1 MEEQEIA
8 ENVNAAPAV
17 DAETAAVPEEET
29 AASAA
34 PEVIEEIAD
43 ETAEKPFE
51 PRVRKPV
58 VAEMLERTQ
67 KDLMKMLDFLG
78 YEDAAVKA
86 AESNGEIELSVESQ
100 DAGRIIG
107 RKGQTLESLQLLIN
121 RMMQKDDPDYP
132 RIQICIDGYS
142 TRRPDSRGRA
152 AREPKEDGSF
162 EHRRNA
168 SEHGDRRR
176 RGGNGGERG
185 ERRRRFGDD
194 REGRGGNGGDDRDDI
209 LRQQAL
215 DAAKE
220 VRRWGEPKT
229 LPAMNAH
236 DRRIIHITLENETDL
251 QTESEGEGP
260 KKSIVI
266 SLKK

>member
-1 MEEQEIA
+1 MEKQEIA
-8 ENVNAAPAV
+8 ENVNV
-17 DAETAAVPEEET
+17 N

-34 PEVIEEIAD
+34 DAETVAAPETVVGPAPEVAAESASAA
-43 ETAEKPFE
+43 ETEKTFE

-58 VAEMLERTQ
+58 VPEMLERTQ

-78 YEDAAVKA
+78 YEDAVVKA

-107 RKGQTLESLQLLIN
+107 RKGQTLESLQLLLN
-121 RMMQKDDPDYP
+121 RMMQKEDPDYP
-132 RIQICIDGYS
+132 RVQICIDGYS

-152 AREPKEDGSF
+152 AREQEDGSF
-162 EHRRNA
+162 ERRRGGA
-168 SEHGDRRR
+168 EHGRR

-194 REGRGGNGGDDRDDI
+194 REGHGGDEHDDI

-220 VRRWGEPKT
+220 VRRWGEAKT

-236 DRRIIHITLENETDL
+236 DRRIIHITLENEADL

>member
-17 DAETAAVPEEET
+17 DAETAVAPET
-29 AASAA
+29 AAVDAA
-34 PEVIEEIAD
+34 PEVTAEAAD
-43 ETAEKPFE
+43 ETTEKPFE

-58 VAEMLERTQ
+58 VPEMLERTQ
-67 KDLMKMLDFLG
+67 KDLLKMLDFLG
-78 YEDAAVKA
+78 YEDAVVKA

-107 RKGQTLESLQLLIN
+107 RKGQTLESLQLLLN

-132 RIQICIDGYS
+132 RIQISIDGYS

-152 AREPKEDGSF
+152 AREPQQDEGSF
-162 EHRRNA
+162 EHRRNGA
-168 SEHGDRRR
+168 EHGERRR

-194 REGRGGNGGDDRDDI
+194 REGRGGDDRDDI

-220 VRRWGEPKT
+220 VRRWGEAKT

-251 QTESEGEGP
+251 QTESEGDGP

>member
-17 DAETAAVPEEET
+17 DAETD
-29 AASAA
+29 AA
-34 PEVIEEIAD
+34 PETTAVSPEPEVAAESAD
-43 ETAEKPFE
+43 ETTDKPFE

-58 VAEMLERTQ
+58 VPEMLERTQ
-67 KDLMKMLDFLG
+67 KDLLKMLDFLG
-78 YEDAAVKA
+78 YEDAVVKA

-107 RKGQTLESLQLLIN
+107 RKGQTLESLQLLLN

-132 RIQICIDGYS
+132 RIQISIDGYS

-152 AREPKEDGSF
+152 PREQDDGSF
-162 EHRRNA
+162 E
-168 SEHGDRRR
+168 SR
-176 RGGNGGERG
+176 RGGDRADRPERKRRGGERG
-185 ERRRRFGDD
+185 ERRRRDD
-194 REGRGGNGGDDRDDI
+194 REGGRNDDRDDI

-220 VRRWGEPKT
+220 VRRWGEAKT

-236 DRRIIHITLENETDL
+236 DRRIIHITLENEADL

>member
-1 MEEQEIA
+1 MDEQEIA
-8 ENVNAAPAV
+8 ENVNTAPA
-17 DAETAAVPEEET
+17 DAETVVPPAPET
-29 AASAA
+29 AACPASDVSPEPAA
-34 PEVIEEIAD
+34 E
-43 ETAEKPFE
+43 AEKPFE
-51 PRVRKPV
+51 PRVHKPV
-58 VAEMLERTQ
+58 VPEMLDRTR
-67 KDLMKMLDFLG
+67 KDLLKMLDFLG
-78 YEDAAVKA
+78 YEDAVVKA
-86 AESNGEIELSVESQ
+86 AESNGEIELSVESE

-107 RKGQTLESLQLLIN
+107 RKGQTLESLQLLLN
-121 RMMQKDDPDYP
+121 RMMQKDDPEYP
-132 RIQICIDGYS
+132 RIQISIDGYS

-152 AREPKEDGSF
+152 PREQEDGPSDRRRGGDRR
-162 EHRRNA
+162 HRGERG
-168 SEHGDRRR
+168 ERGDRRR
-176 RGGNGGERG
+176 R
-185 ERRRRFGDD
+185 DD
-194 REGRGGNGGDDRDDI
+194 REGRGGGDDRDDI

-236 DRRIIHITLENETDL
+236 DRRVIHITLENEADL

>member
-152 AREPKEDGSF
+152 PREQEEGSSD
-162 EHRRNA
+162 HRRG
-168 SEHGDRRR
+168 GDRRHR
-176 RGGNGGERG
+176 GERG
-185 ERRRRFGDD
+185 ERRRRDD
-194 REGRGGNGGDDRDDI
+194 REGRGGDDRDDI

-236 DRRIIHITLENETDL
+236 DRRVIHITLENEADI
-251 QTESEGEGP
+251 QTESEGDGP

>member
-8 ENVNAAPAV
+8 ENVNTASQNAETLVAPAPET
-17 DAETAAVPEEET
+17 DASP
-29 AASAA
+29 A
-34 PEVIEEIAD
+34 PEVSAGPAAEEGGK
-43 ETAEKPFE
+43 TFE
-51 PRVRKPV
+51 PRERKPV
-58 VAEMLERTQ
+58 VPEMLDRTRT
-67 KDLMKMLDFLG
+67 DLMKMLDFLG
-78 YEDAAVKA
+78 YEDAVVKA
-86 AESNGEIELSVESQ
+86 AESSGEIELSVESE

-107 RKGQTLESLQLLIN
+107 RKGQTLESLQLLLN
-121 RMMQKDDPDYP
+121 RMMQKDDPEYP

-152 AREPKEDGSF
+152 SREQEEGSSD
-162 EHRRNA
+162 HRRG
-168 SEHGDRRR
+168 GDRRHR
-176 RGGNGGERG
+176 GERG
-185 ERRRRFGDD
+185 ERRRRDD
-194 REGRGGNGGDDRDDI
+194 REGRGGDDRDDI

-236 DRRIIHITLENETDL
+236 DRRVIHITLENEADI
-251 QTESEGEGP
+251 QTESEGDGP

>member
-8 ENVNAAPAV
+8 ENVNTASQDAEAVVAPAPET
-17 DAETAAVPEEET
+17 DACP
-29 AASAA
+29 A
-34 PEVIEEIAD
+34 PEVPAESAAEE
-43 ETAEKPFE
+43 TGKPFE
-51 PRVRKPV
+51 PRERKPV
-58 VAEMLERTQ
+58 VPEMLDRTRT
-67 KDLMKMLDFLG
+67 DLMKMLDYLG
-78 YEDAAVKA
+78 YEDAVVKA
-86 AESNGEIELSVESQ
+86 AESNGEIELSVESE

-107 RKGQTLESLQLLIN
+107 RKGQTLESLQLLLN
-121 RMMQKDDPDYP
+121 RMMQKDDPDHP
-132 RIQICIDGYS
+132 RIQISIDGYS
-142 TRRPDSRGRA
+142 TRRPDSRGRVP
-152 AREPKEDGSF
+152 REREQEEGS
-162 EHRRNA
+162 
-168 SEHGDRRR
+168 SDRR
-176 RGGNGGERG
+176 RGGERRHRGERGDRG
-185 ERRRRFGDD
+185 ERRRRDD
-194 REGRGGNGGDDRDDI
+194 RDGRGGDDRDDI

-236 DRRIIHITLENETDL
+236 DRRVIHITLENEADL

>member
-17 DAETAAVPEEET
+17 DAETD
-29 AASAA
+29 AA
-34 PEVIEEIAD
+34 PETTAVSPEPEVAAESAD
-43 ETAEKPFE
+43 ETTDKPFE

-58 VAEMLERTQ
+58 VPEMLERTQ
-67 KDLMKMLDFLG
+67 KDLLKMLDFLG
-78 YEDAAVKA
+78 YEDAVVKA

-107 RKGQTLESLQLLIN
+107 RKGQTLESLQLLLN

-132 RIQICIDGYS
+132 RIQISIDGYS

-152 AREPKEDGSF
+152 AREPQQDEGSC
-162 EHRRNA
+162 EHRRSGA
-168 SEHGDRRR
+168 EHGERRR

-194 REGRGGNGGDDRDDI
+194 REGRGGDDRDDI

-220 VRRWGEPKT
+220 VRRWGEAKT

-236 DRRIIHITLENETDL
+236 DRRIIHITLEKETDL
-251 QTESEGEGP
+251 QTESEGDGP
-260 KKSIVI
+260 KKSIVV

>member
-17 DAETAAVPEEET
+17 DAEETAAVPETENTVT
-29 AASAA
+29 AESAESSA
-34 PEVIEEIAD
+34 ESVSE
-43 ETAEKPFE
+43 AEKPFE

-58 VAEMLERTQ
+58 VPEMLDRTQ

-78 YEDAAVKA
+78 YEDAVVKA
-86 AESNGEIELSVESQ
+86 AETEGEIELSVESR

-107 RKGQTLESLQLLIN
+107 RKGQTLESLQLLLN
-121 RMMQKDDPDYP
+121 RMMQKDDPEYP
-132 RIQICIDGYS
+132 RIQINIDGYS

-152 AREPKEDGSF
+152 PRDLDEASGD
-162 EHRRNA
+162 HRRGGDR
-168 SEHGDRRR
+168 GDRRR
-176 RGGNGGERG
+176 RGERGG

-194 REGRGGNGGDDRDDI
+194 REGGRGGEDRDEI

-220 VRRWGEPKT
+220 VRRWGESKT

-236 DRRIIHITLENETDL
+236 DRRVIHITLENEADL